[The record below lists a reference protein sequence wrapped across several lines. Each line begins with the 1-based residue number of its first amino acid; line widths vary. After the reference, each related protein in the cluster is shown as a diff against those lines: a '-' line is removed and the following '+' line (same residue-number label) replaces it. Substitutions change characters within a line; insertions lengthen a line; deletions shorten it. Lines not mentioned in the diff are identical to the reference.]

1 MAQDVDLSK
10 EASRLIDEAME
21 ALRWCRQHLGERGAS
36 ERLRRLEI
44 TLASLALSLDYEMD
58 GQNAKAVQALR
69 RADGRQQ
76 SPAGRPRDPHD
87 FVSDIFDH

>member
-1 MAQDVDLSK
+1 MAQDVDLAK
-10 EASRLIDEAME
+10 EASRLIDEGME
-21 ALRWCRQHLGERGAS
+21 ALRWCHQHLGERGAS

-76 SPAGRPRDPHD
+76 SPAGMPRDPHD